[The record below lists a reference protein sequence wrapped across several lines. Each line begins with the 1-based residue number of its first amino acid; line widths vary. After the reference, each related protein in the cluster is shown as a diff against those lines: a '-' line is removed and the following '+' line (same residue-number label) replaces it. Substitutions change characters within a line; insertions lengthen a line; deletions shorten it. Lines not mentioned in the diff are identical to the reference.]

1 MITGTV
7 HLKAKEERRIL
18 RGHLWVFSNEIA
30 RIEGEPAPGSLVE
43 VRSSSDQLIG
53 TATYNRHS
61 LIACRLLSRER
72 IEDLAVHVHSAIHA
86 ANERRMRLGF
96 SGAWRMVYGE
106 SDGLPGLVIDRY
118 GDTAVIESFSAGG
131 DAMLPHAL
139 RVLVDDF
146 GLSSV
151 VERSGSVW
159 RGYEGIEMRSGVLHG
174 EAGAV
179 DVEIEGIRYKID
191 LAAGQKTG
199 FFLDQRENRLFVE
212 RISRDATVLD
222 LFCNDGGFSLHAV
235 RGGAREVTAVDIS
248 ASAIE
253 RVHQNALLNDA
264 SNINTTTE
272 DVFTFVDRARE
283 RGSVYDVVVV
293 DPPSFV
299 KNRRSIATGMKGYRK
314 LNERALGLVRS
325 GGWFVT
331 CSCSQHVSEEMFLDM
346 LREASARAGRRVTLV
361 RITGAAADH
370 PILLAMPETRY
381 LCCVAGLVDG

>member
-1 MITGTV
+1 MISGTV

-30 RIEGEPAPGSLVE
+30 RIEGDPAPGALVE
-43 VRSSSDQLIG
+43 VRSSSTRLIG

-61 LIACRLLSRER
+61 LITCRLLSRER
-72 IEDLAVHVHSAIHA
+72 IEDLGVHVRSAVLA
-86 ANERRMRLGF
+86 ANERRVRLGF
-96 SGAWRMVYGE
+96 AGAWRMVYGE
-106 SDGLPGLVIDRY
+106 SDNLPGLVIDRY
-118 GDTAVIESFSAGG
+118 GDAAVIESFSAGG
-131 DAMLPHAL
+131 DAMLAHAL
-139 RVLVDDF
+139 RVLVDDL
-146 GLSSV
+146 GLASV

-174 EAGAV
+174 SLGAV
-179 DVEIEGIRYKID
+179 DVDIEGIRYRID
-191 LAAGQKTG
+191 LAEGQKTG

-212 RISRDATVLD
+212 QISRDASVLD
-222 LFCNDGGFSLHAV
+222 LFCNDGGFSLHAA
-235 RGGAREVTAVDIS
+235 RGGAREVMAVDIS
-248 ASAIE
+248 AGAIE
-253 RVHQNALLNDA
+253 RVRHNALLNSVSTIDTA
-264 SNINTTTE
+264 TE
-272 DVFTFVDRARE
+272 DVFAFVDRARE
-283 RGSVYDVVVV
+283 QGRVYDVVVV

-299 KNRRSIATGMKGYRK
+299 KNRRNIATGLKGYRK

-361 RITGAAADH
+361 RISGAAADH